1 MTKLINKKEEDS
13 HWKATQITAW
23 KFSWTPSPMVLFIFS
38 HFFNLTHFATV
49 SLKFNHFLRQNEN
62 MTSLSEDSSDGGNSF
77 TMGVCLDT
85 LSDGGVRFF
94 QSFQF
99 DPLCKTVTKVKPL
112 FLTKTL
118 QQRKNFD
125 GASL

>member
-1 MTKLINKKEEDS
+1 MTK
-13 HWKATQITAW
+13 
-23 KFSWTPSPMVLFIFS
+23 
-38 HFFNLTHFATV
+38 
-49 SLKFNHFLRQNEN
+49 
-62 MTSLSEDSSDGGNSF
+62 LSEDSSDGGNSF

-99 DPLCKTVTKVKPL
+99 DPLCKTVTKVKPR

-125 GASL
+125 GASLTLFFTLFHIFNLAIFATPFRC